1 MICIIIF
8 ISYRILK
15 CVVIQMSAQIFS
27 LSKFRSE
34 IVAMIYLI
42 LHPLLI
48 LYVFTYE
55 IMAGFTVYSLKI
67 ELCISS

>member
-48 LYVFTYE
+48 LYIFTYE
-55 IMAGFTVYSLKI
+55 IMACFTVYSLKI